1 MPNYT
6 IENSFLP
13 FADVSESQFDAAI
26 ARARLACKYSMP
38 SGVGVPGWFAN
49 GSDVVKP
56 DDFVFIDRNMMV
68 VKGEPEYPRGIYVRY
83 SEAPRDADGFPLY
96 GAPRA
101 HAFAK
106 GTGDYWRL
114 TVRL

>member
-1 MPNYT
+1 MTNYNPVT
-6 IENSFLP
+6 AANSP
-13 FADVSESQFDAAI
+13 FADISDTVLNSAI
-26 ARARLACKYSMP
+26 ARARQALKFSMP
-38 SGVGVPGWFAN
+38 SGVGVPGFRASESDAYAERMSFLDAN
-49 GSDVVKP
+49 MVLYSGS
-56 DDFVFIDRNMMV
+56 IDM
-68 VKGEPEYPRGIYVRY
+68 PRGIYVRY
-83 SEAPRDADGFPLY
+83 SEAPKDSDGFPLY